1 MPESKGTA
9 IREPLLTVDNL
20 SVEFEMS
27 GDSASAVSSVS
38 YAIYRGEVLAIVGES
53 GSGKSVSSMAVLG
66 LLPPNARLRGRI
78 EFEGT
83 DLLELESEQLRQLR
97 GQKIAM
103 IFQEPMTALD
113 PVYTVGE
120 QIVEAIRAHSQM
132 TRAEAQRRAMEL
144 LNLVRLPDPERRI
157 HHYPHQL
164 SGGQLQRI
172 VIAMAVS
179 CDPDLLIADEPTT
192 ALDVTVQAEILE
204 LLRDLGARL
213 NASVLFI
220 THDMGVVADLADRV
234 IVMRDG
240 SIVEEASVSDLF
252 SAPASEY
259 TRDLLEAVPHLGKGN
274 VARLPNSLDG
284 CQSDA
289 AVDDSSILKFDRLE
303 VTYPGR
309 RRAAAFTA
317 IDDVSIDVRESEV
330 VGLVGESGSGKS
342 TLGRCAMGLLKPS
355 AGRVQVCGT
364 DITSLSARQLRPLR
378 NEFSM
383 VFQDPASS
391 LNPRQT
397 LGDIVA
403 KPLRLHGRMNAHE
416 IHRRVQEILERVRVP
431 SSWVERY
438 PHELSG
444 GQRQRIGIA
453 RALVL
458 SPRLLI
464 ADEPTSALDV
474 SVQATILDLFQ
485 ELQSELGFSCLFI
498 THDLGVV
505 EKLADRIAVLKGG
518 QLVEFGSASDV
529 LHNSKEEYT
538 RRLVLSAPVP
548 DPVEQQKRRT
558 AFAEVSSQ

>member
-1 MPESKGTA
+1 MPEETESSVRA
-9 IREPLLTVDNL
+9 PLLKVDDL
-20 SVEFEMS
+20 SVSFEMS
-27 GDSASAVSSVS
+27 GKGSAAVDNVS
-38 YAIYRGEVLAIVGES
+38 YAINRGEVLAIVGES
-53 GSGKSVSSMAVLG
+53 GSGKSVSSMAILG
-66 LLPPNARLRGRI
+66 LLPPNARVQGRI
-78 EFEGT
+78 EFDGEN
-83 DLLELESEQLRQLR
+83 LLELSPDELRQLR

-113 PVYTVGE
+113 PVYTIGE
-120 QIVEAIRAHSQM
+120 QIVEAIRAHSRM
-132 TRAEAQRRAMEL
+132 SKNDAQRRALEL
-144 LNLVRLPDPERRI
+144 LHLVRLPEPERRI
-157 HHYPHQL
+157 NHYPHQL

-240 SIVEEASVSDLF
+240 RIVEEALVGDLF
-252 SAPASEY
+252 AAPKAEY
-259 TRDLLEAVPHLGKGN
+259 TQYLLDSVPHLGKTRHEEPPLSAEESSSAGTLPEPTVLSFDN
-274 VARLPNSLDG
+274 VDITYSGRTGSDG
-284 CQSDA
+284 FK
-289 AVDDSSILKFDRLE
+289 AVE
-303 VTYPGR
+303 
-309 RRAAAFTA
+309 
-317 IDDVSIDVRESEV
+317 DVSIEVRQGEV

-355 AGRVQVCGT
+355 AGSVSVCGT
-364 DITSLSARQLRPLR
+364 DITSLSSRKLRPKR
-378 NEFSM
+378 HEFSM

-397 LGDIVA
+397 LGEIVA
-403 KPLRLHGRMNAHE
+403 KPLKLHTKLRAADV
-416 IHRRVQEILERVRVP
+416 RQRVEEMLERVRVP

-474 SVQATILDLFQ
+474 SVQATVLDLFK
-485 ELQSELGFSCLFI
+485 ELQNELGFSCLFI

-505 EKLADRIAVLKGG
+505 EELADRIAVLRGG
-518 QLVEFGSASDV
+518 RLVEFGIATDV
-529 LHNSKEEYT
+529 LNRSEHEYT

-548 DPVEQQKRRT
+548 DPEEQKKRRRE
-558 AFAEVSSQ
+558 FAEVSSR